1 MPSQTTRQRLIQS
14 ALELFIEQ
22 GVSNTT
28 TRQIAAQAEVN
39 EVTLFRH
46 FGNKY
51 GLLLAVIEESPPF
64 THLGE
69 ALAQRLTSAS
79 SFEQALKAYANLYLR
94 SLEQAPELIRSF
106 IGEANHFPAE
116 NRRAL
121 GLRLTEA
128 TQALTPYL
136 TTVIQREALSPELP
150 PERLASLLNGLLLG
164 YAAVEFTSEFHQLW
178 QSREEF
184 IEGLVQLFLGAVS
197 ARPGE
202 SVATQS
208 PHPDSPIPVL
218 DLPGAVVH
226 LILQQARQT
235 SPQAYALAY
244 VLFAAGLLPQEV
256 ITLRRTDQVCDP
268 QQHLLRVQAGPQAG
282 PQAGATIRQVPVNQW
297 IWGRRYGSYTS
308 NPLTRWLKSRRDQ
321 EPALFLNEAGQPLTA
336 ADLEQQW
343 QDWTRDR
350 PMVTGGQASQAHQTW
365 CVEMLM
371 RGMTLENLSLLTGQE
386 LEQLQPYAQRAREKA
401 ALEQAAQLDRK
412 PRSSGATSLG

>member
-14 ALELFIEQ
+14 ALDLFIEQ

-51 GLLLAVIEESPPF
+51 GLLLAVIEESSPF
-64 THLGE
+64 THLGD

-116 NRRAL
+116 NRQAL

-128 TQALTPYL
+128 TQALTHYL

-178 QSREEF
+178 QSREDF
-184 IEGLVQLFLGAVS
+184 IQGLAQLFLGAVS
-197 ARPGE
+197 ARPLE
-202 SVATQS
+202 PVAPGSTQQNS
-208 PHPDSPIPVL
+208 PGDQRVL
-218 DLPGAVVH
+218 DLPSAVVH
-226 LILQQARQT
+226 LILQQARQS

-256 ITLRRTDQVCDP
+256 IALQRSDQVCDA
-268 QQHLLRVQAGPQAG
+268 QQHLLRVQTGQMV
-282 PQAGATIRQVPVNQW
+282 RQVPVNQW

-321 EPALFLNEAGQPLTA
+321 ESSLFLNEAGHPLTA
-336 ADLEQQW
+336 ADLDQQW
-343 QDWTRDR
+343 QTWTRDI
-350 PMVTGGQASQAHQTW
+350 PMVPGGQVSQAHQTW

-371 RGMTLENLSLLTGQE
+371 RGMSLENFSLLTGE
-386 LEQLQPYAQRAREKA
+386 DLDQLQPYAQRAREKA

-412 PRSSGATSLG
+412 PLSRAGSAGVS

>member
-14 ALELFIEQ
+14 ALDLFIEQ

-28 TRQIAAQAEVN
+28 TRQIAALAEVN

-64 THLGE
+64 THLGD

-94 SLEQAPELIRSF
+94 SLEQVPELIRSL
-106 IGEANHFPAE
+106 IGEANHFPSD

-128 TQALTPYL
+128 TQTLTQYL
-136 TTVIQREALSPELP
+136 TSVIQREALSPELP
-150 PERLASLLNGLLLG
+150 PDRLASLLNGLLLG

-178 QSREEF
+178 QSREDF

-197 ARPGE
+197 ARP
-202 SVATQS
+202 SAS
-208 PHPDSPIPVL
+208 NRDSAAKPGLENSDLSSLQLV
-218 DLPGAVVH
+218 DLPSVVVH
-226 LILQQARQT
+226 LILQQARQ
-235 SPQAYALAY
+235 SGLQAYALAY

-256 ITLRRTDQVCDP
+256 LNLHRSDQVCDAH
-268 QQHLLRVQAGPQAG
+268 QHLLRVQTGQ
-282 PQAGATIRQVPVNQW
+282 TVRQVPVNQW
-297 IWGRRYGSYTS
+297 VWGRRYGSYTS

-321 EPALFLNEAGQPLTA
+321 ETALFLNQAGQPLSPT
-336 ADLEQQW
+336 DLDQQW
-343 QDWTRDR
+343 QDWTREI
-350 PMVTGGQASQAHQTW
+350 PMAVGGQVLQAHQTW

-371 RGMTLENLSLLTGQE
+371 RGMSLENLALLTGQH
-386 LEQLQPYAQRAREKA
+386 LTQLQPYAQRAREKA
-401 ALEQAAQLDRK
+401 ALEEAAQLDRK
-412 PRSSGATSLG
+412 PRNGAGPTS